1 MAWPC
6 GAPAVFRETR
16 MPRRF
21 AQLTFTDSVKAVQAR
36 YGTRSHNER
45 YEASALDNV
54 ELGAREREFI
64 AARDSFYLATVSE
77 SGWPYVQHR
86 GGGAGF
92 LKVLDAKT
100 LAFADFRGN
109 LQYQSVGNLGRDDRV
124 SLILVDYA
132 QRRRLKLLG
141 HARVIDVDQSAA
153 AGDLMPAWPGQL
165 PIDDAGGKVERVLL
179 IVVEAFDWNCSQHI
193 TPRFSECEMQQ
204 AINPLQQR
212 IAVLEA
218 RLHELACEP
227 PP

>member
-6 GAPAVFRETR
+6 SAPAVFRETR

-45 YEASALDNV
+45 YEASAQDNV